1 MLTLGVDP
9 GLANLGFGI
18 VAGETDPVLVE
29 YGCLVTNARGGT
41 PKRLLELHEGIER
54 VLDSHPVTDVA
65 IEQTVFGRNTST
77 ATSVAQ
83 AGGVVMLCAARRGI
97 PVAEYSPPQIK
108 NAVTGTG
115 NADKLRVQEMVRI
128 ILNLQNAPEPHHAA
142 DALAAAICHVQN
154 HRLALKVAASRG

>member
-9 GLANLGFGI
+9 GLANLGFGL

-29 YGCLVTNARGGT
+29 YGCLDTNAGDST
-41 PKRLLELHEGIER
+41 PQRLLELHEGIEQ

-77 ATSVAQ
+77 ATAVAQ

-108 NAVTGTG
+108 NAVTGAG
-115 NADKLRVQEMVRI
+115 NADKLRVQQMVKI
-128 ILNLQNAPEPHHAA
+128 ILKLRNTPEPHHAA
-142 DALAAAICHVQN
+142 DALAAAICHVHN
-154 HRLALKVAASRG
+154 HRLGLRLAASRR